1 MALALGVRLGPY
13 EIAAQIGVG
22 GMGEVYRARDTKL
35 DRDVAIKVLPASL
48 AGAPDR
54 IARCQVNAG

>member
-22 GMGEVYRARDTKL
+22 VKECPTSARSDSI
-35 DRDVAIKVLPASL
+35 RPASC
-48 AGAPDR
+48 R
-54 IARCQVNAG
+54 N